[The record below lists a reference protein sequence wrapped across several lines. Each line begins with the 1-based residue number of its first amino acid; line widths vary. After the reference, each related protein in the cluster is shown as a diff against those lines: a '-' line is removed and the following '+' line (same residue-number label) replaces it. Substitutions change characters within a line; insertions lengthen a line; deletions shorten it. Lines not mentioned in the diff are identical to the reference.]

1 MLSLRCLTLNLWGSE
16 PPLERRME
24 LVAAAL
30 RELQPDVVGLQE
42 VREVPGVPLEEQ
54 ERENLLSLRSLVGG
68 SAPSRR
74 LLMRWPWAA
83 AWRGPEHIVF
93 GHDAVRG
100 LQQYPLATGLDT
112 GCVYGRELTAL
123 ELPSRHIY
131 KVPARRRYVG
141 V

>member
-1 MLSLRCLTLNLWGSE
+1 MDESDWAFLESLPLFVRLGSE
-16 PPLERRME
+16 GPGGPE
-24 LVAAAL
+24 A
-30 RELQPDVVGLQE
+30 VVVHAG
-42 VREVPGVPLEEQ
+42 VVPGVPLEKQ
-54 ERENLLSLRSLVGG
+54 ERDHLLNLRSMVGG
-68 SAPSRR
+68 TAPTGR

-123 ELPSRHIY
+123 EFPARRFY
-131 KVPARRRYVG
+131 KVPARRRYAAV
-141 V
+141 